1 MDDIVSSYIDNT
13 YTPEM
18 ALIVY
23 RALGLFNVFNLAA
36 PIVSIVD
43 AIHMSQE
50 QHPEAIMD
58 TITIALGDG
67 LDQLFF
73 AHRVVTSE
81 NASLTDKVN
90 LMEAIYGFQYQESYG
105 PLKAIMENANVS
117 PRDRFI
123 DVLSVVSSI
132 DSASLE
138 DLIDEVYEGTV
149 DRMKVFLDSKIGE
162 EEEAV
167 DFELLKKVRT
177 NLMVY
182 SKAFGKPKISVVLE
196 EFEFQYGLPF
206 DTYFNLVKND
216 IINLED
222 FETTTFGLLW
232 LALISE
238 DGMDNPQKL
247 LGEKIDSFF
256 TNVLEVNRFNAMLS
270 KALGR
275 FQDFKG
281 NLQ

>member
-81 NASLTDKVN
+81 NASLADKVN

-177 NLMVY
+177 NLIVY
-182 SKAFGKPKISVVLE
+182 SKAFGKPKISMVLE

>member
-58 TITIALGDG
+58 TITIELGDG

-81 NASLTDKVN
+81 NASLADKVN

-177 NLMVY
+177 NLIVY
-182 SKAFGKPKISVVLE
+182 SKAFGKPKISMVLE